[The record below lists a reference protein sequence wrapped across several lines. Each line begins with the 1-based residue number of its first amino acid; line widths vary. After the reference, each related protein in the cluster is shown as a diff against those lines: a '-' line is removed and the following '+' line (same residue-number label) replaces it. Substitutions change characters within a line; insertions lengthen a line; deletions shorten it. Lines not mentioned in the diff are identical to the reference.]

1 MKNNTNSKMESW
13 DAPIAVNPELNT
25 KEYIPTEESKT
36 YLKRSKE
43 IIKDLDL
50 SALEKKA
57 TKK

>member
-1 MKNNTNSKMESW
+1 MESW